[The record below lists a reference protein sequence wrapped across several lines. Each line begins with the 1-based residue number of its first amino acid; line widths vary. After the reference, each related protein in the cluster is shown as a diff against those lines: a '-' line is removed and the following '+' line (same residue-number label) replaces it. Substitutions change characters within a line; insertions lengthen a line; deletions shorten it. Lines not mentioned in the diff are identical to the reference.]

1 MHSVHRKTSLFFA
14 VAAVAFAALCKAAGD
29 PASAASAAPIPVA
42 PRPFVALL
50 LPLDAP
56 DFAPPAE
63 AVLAGCKAALAFV
76 EGNPALE
83 VVRTDASS
91 GHIMAGYEAAATR
104 GAAVIVGP
112 MTRDGVTA
120 LAASGRVR
128 SLTLA
133 LNAPEQPVAMPE
145 NLYAFGLS
153 IDAEARQVAR
163 SAYADHL
170 RDAVVVQSVSA
181 LSKRASQAFAEEW
194 LALGGRIS
202 DTAEFGPQ
210 ADPQSD
216 LRRLHQKLSKSDADL
231 IFLAADPDQARAV
244 RPYLNNQIPVFATSQ
259 INNGRVDP
267 VANVDLNGI
276 RFIEM
281 PWLAQP
287 DNLTAMIYPRPDS
300 LAPELQRFYALGIDA
315 CRIANEF
322 LNRRLRLN
330 LEGVTGTLTLK
341 STGYVEREGMQ
352 SVFRDGSAVAIES
365 R

>member
-1 MHSVHRKTSLFFA
+1 M
-14 VAAVAFAALCKAAGD
+14 
-29 PASAASAAPIPVA
+29 
-42 PRPFVALL
+42 L

-76 EGNPALE
+76 DGNPALE

-91 GHIMAGYEAAATR
+91 SRIMAGYDAASAR

-112 MTRDGVTA
+112 MTRNGVTA
-120 LAASGRVR
+120 LAASGKVR

-133 LNAPEQPVAMPE
+133 LNAPEQPVAMPK

-170 RDAVVVQSVSA
+170 RDAVVVQSASA

-194 LALGGRIS
+194 FALGGVIS

-210 ADPQSD
+210 ADFQ
-216 LRRLHQKLSKSDADL
+216 RLHQKLAKSDADL
-231 IFLAADPDQARAV
+231 IFLSADPDQARAV

-259 INNGRVDP
+259 INNGHVDP
-267 VANVDLNGI
+267 AANVDLNGI
-276 RFIEM
+276 RFVEM

-287 DNLTAMIYPRPDS
+287 DNVTAMIYPRPDS

-352 SVFRDGSAVAIES
+352 VVFRDGSAVAIES
-365 R
+365 P

>member
-1 MHSVHRKTSLFFA
+1 
-14 VAAVAFAALCKAAGD
+14 
-29 PASAASAAPIPVA
+29 
-42 PRPFVALL
+42 
-50 LPLDAP
+50 
-56 DFAPPAE
+56 
-63 AVLAGCKAALAFV
+63 
-76 EGNPALE
+76 
-83 VVRTDASS
+83 
-91 GHIMAGYEAAATR
+91 
-104 GAAVIVGP
+104 
-112 MTRDGVTA
+112 
-120 LAASGRVR
+120 
-128 SLTLA
+128 
-133 LNAPEQPVAMPE
+133 MPE

-163 SAYADHL
+163 SAYADRL
-170 RDAVVVQSVSA
+170 RDAVVVWSASA
-181 LSKRASQAFAEEW
+181 LSKRASQAFVEEW
-194 LALGGRIS
+194 FALGGKIS
-202 DTAEFGPQ
+202 DTVEIGPQ
-210 ADPQSD
+210 ADLQ
-216 LRRLHQKLSKSDADL
+216 RLHQKLSTSDAHL

-287 DNLTAMIYPRPDS
+287 DNVTAMIYPRPDS

-322 LNRRLRLN
+322 LSRRLPLN

-352 SVFRDGSAVAIES
+352 AVFRDGSAVTIES

>member
-1 MHSVHRKTSLFFA
+1 M
-14 VAAVAFAALCKAAGD
+14 
-29 PASAASAAPIPVA
+29 
-42 PRPFVALL
+42 L

-56 DFAPPAE
+56 EFAPPAE
-63 AVLAGCKAALAFV
+63 AVLAGCKAALALV
-76 EGNPALE
+76 EGKPALE

-91 GHIMAGYEAAATR
+91 GHIMARYEAAATR

-112 MTRDGVTA
+112 MTRNGVTA

-194 LALGGRIS
+194 FALGGSIS

-210 ADPQSD
+210 AD

-231 IFLAADPDQARAV
+231 IFLAADPVQARAV

-287 DNLTAMIYPRPDS
+287 DNVTAMIYPRPDS

-315 CRIANEF
+315 CRIANE
-322 LNRRLRLN
+322 LLSRRLPLN

>member
-1 MHSVHRKTSLFFA
+1 LFFA
-14 VAAVAFAALCKAAGD
+14 VAAVAFAALCKAAD
-29 PASAASAAPIPVA
+29 IPASAASAAPAVAPIAVAPLPVA

-63 AVLAGCKAALAFV
+63 AVLAGCKAALALV
-76 EGNPALE
+76 EGKPALE

-91 GHIMAGYEAAATR
+91 AHIMAGYEAAATR

-112 MTRDGVTA
+112 MTRNGVTV

-181 LSKRASQAFAEEW
+181 LSKRASQAFAEQW
-194 LALGGRIS
+194 FALGGRIS

-210 ADPQSD
+210 AD

-267 VANVDLNGI
+267 VANADLNGI

-281 PWLAQP
+281 PWIAQP

>member
-1 MHSVHRKTSLFFA
+1 MFFA

-29 PASAASAAPIPVA
+29 PASAAPVA
-42 PRPFVALL
+42 VAPKPFVALL

-63 AVLAGCKAALAFV
+63 AVLAGCKAALALV
-76 EGNPALE
+76 DDRPALE
-83 VVRTDASS
+83 VVRTDTSS
-91 GHIMAGYEAAATR
+91 AHIMAGYEAAATR

-120 LAASGRVR
+120 LAASGRIR
-128 SLTLA
+128 TSTLA
-133 LNAPEQPVAMPE
+133 LNAPGQSVAMPE

-170 RDAVVVQSVSA
+170 RDAVVVQSVSP
-181 LSKRASQAFAEEW
+181 LSKRASQSFAEEW

-210 ADPQSD
+210 AD
-216 LRRLHQKLSKSDADL
+216 LRRLHQKLSKSNADL
-231 IFLAADPDQARAV
+231 VFLAADPDQARAV

-259 INNGRVDP
+259 INSGRVDP
-267 VANVDLNGI
+267 AANVDLNGI

-341 STGYVEREGMQ
+341 SNGYVEREGMR

>member
-1 MHSVHRKTSLFFA
+1 M
-14 VAAVAFAALCKAAGD
+14 
-29 PASAASAAPIPVA
+29 
-42 PRPFVALL
+42 L

-63 AVLAGCKAALAFV
+63 AVLAGCKAALALV
-76 EGNPALE
+76 EDKPALE

-91 GHIMAGYEAAATR
+91 GRIMAGYEAATTR
-104 GAAVIVGP
+104 GADVIVGP
-112 MTRDGVTA
+112 MTRNGVTA

-181 LSKRASQAFAEEW
+181 LSMRASQAFAEEW
-194 LALGGRIS
+194 FALGGRIS

-210 ADPQSD
+210 AD

-231 IFLAADPDQARAV
+231 VFLAADPDQARAV

-322 LNRRLRLN
+322 LNRRLRLH

>member
-1 MHSVHRKTSLFFA
+1 M
-14 VAAVAFAALCKAAGD
+14 
-29 PASAASAAPIPVA
+29 
-42 PRPFVALL
+42 L

-76 EGNPALE
+76 EGKPALA

-91 GHIMAGYEAAATR
+91 GRIIAGYEAAAAR

-112 MTRDGVTA
+112 MTRSGVTA
-120 LAASGRVR
+120 LTVSGRIR
-128 SLTLA
+128 TPTLA
-133 LNAPEQPVAMPE
+133 LNAPEQSLAMPE

-163 SAYADHL
+163 LAYAEHL

-194 LALGGRIS
+194 FALGGRIS
-202 DTAEFGPQ
+202 DTAEFGPN
-210 ADPQSD
+210 PD
-216 LRRLHQKLSKSDADL
+216 LPRLHQKLSTSGADL

-244 RPYLNNQIPVFATSQ
+244 RPYLNNQMPVFATSQ
-259 INNGRVDP
+259 INSGRVDP

-315 CRIANEF
+315 CRIANEL

-330 LEGVTGTLTLK
+330 LEGVTGTLKLK
-341 STGYVEREGMQ
+341 STGYVEREAMQ

>member
-1 MHSVHRKTSLFFA
+1 LFFA

-29 PASAASAAPIPVA
+29 PASAAPIPVA
-42 PRPFVALL
+42 PRPSVVLL

-76 EGNPALE
+76 EGKPALE

-91 GHIMAGYEAAATR
+91 GHIMAGYEAATTR

-112 MTRDGVTA
+112 MTRNGVTA

-133 LNAPEQPVAMPE
+133 LNAPEHPVAMPK
-145 NLYAFGLS
+145 NLYVFGLS
-153 IDAEARQVAR
+153 IDAEARHVAR

-181 LSKRASQAFAEEW
+181 LSRRASQAFAEEW
-194 LALGGRIS
+194 FALGGTIS
-202 DTAEFGPQ
+202 DTAEFGSQ

-231 IFLAADPDQARAV
+231 VFLAADPGQARAV

-259 INNGRVDP
+259 INSGRVDP

-276 RFIEM
+276 RFVEM

-287 DNLTAMIYPRPDS
+287 DNLTAMIYPRPDT

>member
-1 MHSVHRKTSLFFA
+1 M
-14 VAAVAFAALCKAAGD
+14 VA
-29 PASAASAAPIPVA
+29 PAPITAVPLPVP

-56 DFAPPAE
+56 DFSAPAE
-63 AVLAGCKAALAFV
+63 AVLAGCKAALAVV
-76 EGNPALE
+76 EDNPSLK

-91 GHIMAGYEAAATR
+91 GHILAGYEAAATR

-120 LAASGRVR
+120 LAASGKVR

-133 LNAPEQPVAMPE
+133 LNAPGHAVAMPE
-145 NLYAFGLS
+145 HLYAFGLS

-163 SAYADHL
+163 TAYADHL

-181 LSKRASQAFAEEW
+181 LSTRASQAFADEW
-194 LALGGRIS
+194 FALGGRIS

-210 ADPQSD
+210 DD
-216 LRRLHQKLSKSDADL
+216 LRRLHQKLSKSNADL
-231 IFLAADPDQARAV
+231 VFLAAGPEQARVV
-244 RPYLNNQIPVFATSQ
+244 RPYLNNQIPVYATSQ
-259 INNGRVDP
+259 INSGRFDP

-281 PWLAQP
+281 PWIAQP
-287 DNLTAMIYPRPDS
+287 DNLTAMIFPRPDS

-341 STGYVEREGMQ
+341 SNGYVEREGMQ

>member
-1 MHSVHRKTSLFFA
+1 MFFA
-14 VAAVAFAALCKAAGD
+14 VAAVAFAALCKVAGD
-29 PASAASAAPIPVA
+29 PASAAGAAPIPVA
-42 PRPFVALL
+42 PRPSVALL

-56 DFAPPAE
+56 EFAPPAE
-63 AVLAGCKAALAFV
+63 AVLAGCKAALALV
-76 EGNPALE
+76 EGKPALE

-91 GHIMAGYEAAATR
+91 GHIMARYEAAATR

-112 MTRDGVTA
+112 MTRNGVTA

-194 LALGGRIS
+194 FALGGSIS

-210 ADPQSD
+210 AD

-231 IFLAADPDQARAV
+231 IFLAADPVQARAV

-287 DNLTAMIYPRPDS
+287 DNVTAMIYPRPDS

-315 CRIANEF
+315 CRIANE
-322 LNRRLRLN
+322 LLSRRLPLN

>member
-1 MHSVHRKTSLFFA
+1 
-14 VAAVAFAALCKAAGD
+14 
-29 PASAASAAPIPVA
+29 
-42 PRPFVALL
+42 LL

-63 AVLAGCKAALAFV
+63 AVLAGCRAALAFV
-76 EGNPALE
+76 EGKPALE

-91 GHIMAGYEAAATR
+91 AHIMAGYEAATRR

-112 MTRDGVTA
+112 MTRNGVTA
-120 LAASGRVR
+120 LAASGKVR
-128 SLTLA
+128 PLTLA

-202 DTAEFGPQ
+202 DTAEFGPRS
-210 ADPQSD
+210 DPRSD
-216 LRRLHQKLSKSDADL
+216 PRSELQRLHQKLSKSDADL
-231 IFLAADPDQARAV
+231 VFLAADPDQARAV
-244 RPYLNNQIPVFATSQ
+244 RPYLNNQIPVYATSQ
-259 INNGRVDP
+259 INSGRVEP

-276 RFIEM
+276 RFVEM

-287 DNLTAMIYPRPDS
+287 DNMTAMIYPRPDS

-341 STGYVEREGMQ
+341 SNGTVEREAMQ
-352 SVFRDGSAVAIES
+352 SVFRDGAAVAIES

>member
-1 MHSVHRKTSLFFA
+1 M
-14 VAAVAFAALCKAAGD
+14 
-29 PASAASAAPIPVA
+29 PVA
-42 PRPFVALL
+42 PRPSVALL

-56 DFAPPAE
+56 EFAPPAE
-63 AVLAGCKAALAFV
+63 AVLAGCKAALALV
-76 EGNPALE
+76 EGKPALE

-91 GHIMAGYEAAATR
+91 GHIMARYEAAATR

-112 MTRDGVTA
+112 MTRNGVTA

-128 SLTLA
+128 ALTLA

-194 LALGGRIS
+194 FALGGSIS

-210 ADPQSD
+210 AD

-315 CRIANEF
+315 CRIANE
-322 LNRRLRLN
+322 LLSRRLPLN